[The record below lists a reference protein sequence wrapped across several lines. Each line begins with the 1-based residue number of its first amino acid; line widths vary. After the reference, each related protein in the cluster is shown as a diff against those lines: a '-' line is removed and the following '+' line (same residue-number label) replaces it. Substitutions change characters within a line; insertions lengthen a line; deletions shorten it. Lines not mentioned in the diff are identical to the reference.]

1 MLSKDAPMVV
11 ALVDASSEEPP
22 FCLGKLVSL
31 HQSPALAM
39 IADLDYRSG
48 EINPRTR
55 VIRLNKPLPIGA
67 MVDSRVDVAPMNRP
81 QARWIRTDVF
91 LVIREGIILQTCF

>member
-11 ALVDASSEEPP
+11 ALVDATSEAPP

-67 MVDSRVDVAPMNRP
+67 LVDSRVDVAP
-81 QARWIRTDVF
+81 VS
-91 LVIREGIILQTCF
+91 